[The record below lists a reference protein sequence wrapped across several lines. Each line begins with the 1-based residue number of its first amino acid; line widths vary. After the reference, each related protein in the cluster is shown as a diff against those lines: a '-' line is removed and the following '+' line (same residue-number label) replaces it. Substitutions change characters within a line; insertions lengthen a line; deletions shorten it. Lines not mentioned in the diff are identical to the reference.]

1 MSPATTF
8 RRPFAALGVVAAL
21 LLVTVG
27 PAGVAAAV
35 ERPAQPRIVG
45 GTVAPDGAWPSQ
57 VALLYHHIGDD
68 AAAQFCG
75 GTLITPSWVLTAAH
89 CIVRFDVT
97 LQPSD
102 VDVLVGT
109 QDLSDGGTRL
119 AVAAVVTHDRFN
131 LATFRNDIALLR
143 LADPAPASIPSQP
156 LVGAGTSAPAG
167 TDVVATGWGAT
178 SDGGPYPTTLR
189 QVTVRTVSDTAC
201 NSAYGGTLSSD
212 VLLCAAAPGR
222 DTCQGDSGGPL
233 LWQRSGRWVQ
243 IGITSN
249 GIGCAHPSYPGQYT
263 RVSAFAGWIGGWS
276 AYGPHLGPLPF
287 VRQVHRDLYDR
298 EATGAEVLAGATR
311 LDGGTTAGGYAA
323 DLVWHGAY
331 GSRTGGITRLYRAVF
346 LRRPDTDGLRYWWQR
361 VNGGDSLARVAD
373 LMAAAPEFTDRY
385 GTLSEA
391 DFVTLVYENVLGRTP
406 GAPERAYWTDRLTTG
421 RMSRGRVMAGFSE
434 SPEYRAATDA
444 QVRVIIT
451 YFALVRRVPSATDVA
466 YWQGRTGT
474 SLASALVGSREYHL
488 RF

>member
-233 LWQRSGRWVQ
+233 VARGRLIGLVSWGSGCGRA
-243 IGITSN
+243 GS
-249 GIGCAHPSYPGQYT
+249 PGVYT
-263 RVSAFAGWIGGWS
+263 RVSAALEWAAGRI
-276 AYGPHLGPLPF
+276 
-287 VRQVHRDLYDR
+287 
-298 EATGAEVLAGATR
+298 
-311 LDGGTTAGGYAA
+311 
-323 DLVWHGAY
+323 
-331 GSRTGGITRLYRAVF
+331 
-346 LRRPDTDGLRYWWQR
+346 
-361 VNGGDSLARVAD
+361 
-373 LMAAAPEFTDRY
+373 
-385 GTLSEA
+385 
-391 DFVTLVYENVLGRTP
+391 
-406 GAPERAYWTDRLTTG
+406 
-421 RMSRGRVMAGFSE
+421 
-434 SPEYRAATDA
+434 
-444 QVRVIIT
+444 
-451 YFALVRRVPSATDVA
+451 
-466 YWQGRTGT
+466 
-474 SLASALVGSREYHL
+474 
-488 RF
+488 